1 MCLCICVC
9 MFIRYHLKDA
19 LLTARRLQRPLQP
32 YIFWN
37 LRMKKNHQRTQI
49 QRQRHIQNAWNAQ
62 HLKSWWLTHSK
73 FDDRYPTPVIL
84 FTPVTVVSNQ
94 GDPGDPGCNPVPV
107 IHSVLQGRVSGFF
120 VRVSKNPLPPKMY
133 LRLIYLK
140 FLLVLKRHSWEG
152 QSQTNKSESIS
163 EHCLQNRARTQSS
176 LWSMVHTFYT
186 FVNSELWKER
196 VSFGLKR

>member
-140 FLLVLKRHSWEG
+140 FLLVLKRHPG
-152 QSQTNKSESIS
+152 KGKVKRTSQKVFLSIVS
-163 EHCLQNRARTQSS
+163 KTEQEHKVLCD
-176 LWSMVHTFYT
+176 LWSILFILLLTLNYG
-186 FVNSELWKER
+186 KK
-196 VSFGLKR
+196 G